1 VQNRAQV
8 CKDGIQECRY
18 LKSKISDQKG
28 VPLDSTTL
36 ITASDRQEG
45 LALITE
51 KMHALEMIKKK
62 VERARSSL
70 ESFCNTK
77 GDISCDDF
85 IKAAEQQ
92 LEMRNQCRIINQQA
106 RVLVDD

>member
-1 VQNRAQV
+1 
-8 CKDGIQECRY
+8 
-18 LKSKISDQKG
+18 
-28 VPLDSTTL
+28 
-36 ITASDRQEG
+36 
-45 LALITE
+45 
-51 KMHALEMIKKK
+51 MHALEMIKKK

-106 RVLVDD
+106 RLWKLNDLVKRENKRDIVLNYCSLLFQR